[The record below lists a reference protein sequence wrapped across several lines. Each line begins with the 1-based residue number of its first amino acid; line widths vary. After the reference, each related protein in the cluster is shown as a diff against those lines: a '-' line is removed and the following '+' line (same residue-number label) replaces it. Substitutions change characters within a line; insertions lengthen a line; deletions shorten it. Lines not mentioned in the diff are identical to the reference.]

1 MMHFHHGAD
10 AVTRPVPPRASADMN
25 VTPLIDVLLVLLVIF
40 LAALP
45 LTQRGLDTNLP
56 PAVVDSRTSAPG
68 DSQIVAEYGAD
79 HRLTINKRE
88 VEIADA
94 EATFREI
101 FNGRRDKTLYVIGD
115 GTVRYGEIARIVD
128 AAKGAGRRARRDRHG
143 RDAARGDGWRRF
155 PRGSLNVQPSR
166 APRLLREMTAR
177 SRCVSGRNAVSSP
190 SAGRNAHTR

>member
-1 MMHFHHGAD
+1 MIRPAGAEVKPSFRLEQKPACGVNRGETAEALMTHAHHGAD
-10 AVTRPVPPRASADMN
+10 RVTQPAPPRPSADMN

-56 PAVVDSRTSAPG
+56 PAVVDSRTTAPS

-88 VEIADA
+88 VDMANA
-94 EATFREI
+94 EAALREI
-101 FNGRRDKTLYVIGD
+101 FSGRRDKTLYVIGD

-128 AAKGAGRRARRDRHG
+128 AAKGAGVERVGIVTEGMRREAMAGEGAR
-143 RDAARGDGWRRF
+143 
-155 PRGSLNVQPSR
+155 
-166 APRLLREMTAR
+166 
-177 SRCVSGRNAVSSP
+177 AV
-190 SAGRNAHTR
+190 R

>member
-1 MMHFHHGAD
+1 MKHAHKHFGAD
-10 AVTRPVPPRASADMN
+10 DVIVGEKPHVTAEMN

-68 DSQIVAEYGAD
+68 DTQIVAEYGAD

-88 VEIADA
+88 VDMANA
-94 EATFREI
+94 EAALREI
-101 FNGRRDKTLYVIGD
+101 FSGRRDKTLYVIGD

-128 AAKGAGRRARRDRHG
+128 AAKGAGVERVGIVTEGMRREAMAG
-143 RDAARGDGWRRF
+143 AG
-155 PRGSLNVQPSR
+155 SR
-166 APRLLREMTAR
+166 AVR
-177 SRCVSGRNAVSSP
+177 
-190 SAGRNAHTR
+190 

>member
-1 MMHFHHGAD
+1 MAHSHHGAD
-10 AVTRPVPPRASADMN
+10 AVTRPSPPHASADMN

-45 LTQRGLDTNLP
+45 LTQRGLDTSLP
-56 PAVVDSRTSAPG
+56 PTTVDPRVSAPN

-88 VEIADA
+88 VEMANA

-101 FNGRRDKTLYVIGD
+101 FSGRRDKTLYVIGD

-128 AAKGAGRRARRDRHG
+128 AAKGAGVERVGIVTEGMRREAMAGRRD
-143 RDAARGDGWRRF
+143 
-155 PRGSLNVQPSR
+155 
-166 APRLLREMTAR
+166 
-177 SRCVSGRNAVSSP
+177 
-190 SAGRNAHTR
+190 